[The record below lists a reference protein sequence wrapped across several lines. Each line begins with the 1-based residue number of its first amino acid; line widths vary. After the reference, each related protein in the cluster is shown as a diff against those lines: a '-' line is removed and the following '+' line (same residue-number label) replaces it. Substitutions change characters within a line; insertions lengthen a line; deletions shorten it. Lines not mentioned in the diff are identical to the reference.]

1 MTKNKYD
8 SFVVFDK
15 GIKLPYVDKIVY
27 GFVYDIDEATYEIS
41 DQRTHRYI
49 EYLAGIIRW
58 CAEGGTTSEDASIW
72 YKDGNTYSP
81 FLVKGGYISS
91 KYLPE
96 SYALN
101 PIDYKI
107 IHGKVLYLGRMIWNT
122 SLLLRTL
129 LMSSGRNRTN

>member
-1 MTKNKYD
+1 MKKNKYD

-27 GFVYDIDEATYEIS
+27 GFIYDIDEATYEIS
-41 DQRTHRYI
+41 DLRTHRYI

-58 CAEGGTTSEDASIW
+58 CAEGGTTSQDASTW
-72 YKDGNTYSP
+72 YKDGKSYTP
-81 FLVKGGYISS
+81 FLIKGGYISS

-101 PIDYKI
+101 PIEYKI
-107 IHGKVLYLGRMIWNT
+107 IHGKSPKFGEDDLEHFFIVKNIIGEFWEK
-122 SLLLRTL
+122 
-129 LMSSGRNRTN
+129 